1 MEAAV
6 TSQPNAAQAS
16 PEAAGPSRPAPEGGD
31 AVNPSNVEGSAE
43 IRLTRKAIEMAKKAI
58 ERRAQPTFGLRLG
71 VRGGGC
77 SGVSYAIEFADKAR
91 GRDHVFDF
99 DGLNIVVD
107 PKSLIYLR
115 GSVLDYEVKLMQH
128 GFKFRNPN
136 EKSGC
141 GCGESFGI

>member
-1 MEAAV
+1 MSSPAA
-6 TSQPNAAQAS
+6 NAPGFVPVSLADGWDAN
-16 PEAAGPSRPAPEGGD
+16 ALAPDNHADGT
-31 AVNPSNVEGSAE
+31 PE
-43 IRLTRKAIEMAKKAI
+43 IRLTAKAIEMAKKSIAKRDKPA
-58 ERRAQPTFGLRLG
+58 EGLRLG

-77 SGVSYAIEFADKAR
+77 SGVSYAIEFADKIRA
-91 GRDHVFDF
+91 RDHVFSF
-99 DGLNIVVD
+99 GELKIVID

-141 GCGESFGI
+141 GCGESFTV

>member
-1 MEAAV
+1 MSPTPTSATSHAPASSDPMQGLEAV
-6 TSQPNAAQAS
+6 
-16 PEAAGPSRPAPEGGD
+16 D
-31 AVNPSNVEGSAE
+31 PSNVTGTPE
-43 IRLTRKAIEMAKKAI
+43 IRLTKKAIEMAKKSI
-58 ERRAQPTFGLRLG
+58 ERRGQATEGLRLG

-77 SGVSYAIEFADKAR
+77 SGVSYAIEFADKIR
-91 GRDHVFDF
+91 GRDHVFEF
-99 DGLNIVVD
+99 DGLKIVVD

-141 GCGESFGI
+141 GCGESFTV

>member
-1 MEAAV
+1 MAAPS
-6 TSQPNAAQAS
+6 TSSSAASSRA
-16 PEAAGPSRPAPEGGD
+16 EPSANELELS
-31 AVNPSNVEGSAE
+31 ALSPSNVEGTAD
-43 IRLTRKAIEMAKKAI
+43 IRLTKKAVEMAKKAL
-58 ERRAQPTFGLRLG
+58 EKRDQPAAGLRLG

-77 SGVSYAIEFADKAR
+77 SGVSYAIDFADKIRA
-91 GRDHVFDF
+91 RDHVFEF
-99 DGLNIVVD
+99 DGLKIVID

-141 GCGESFGI
+141 GCGESFTV